1 MARKKAIATNAPHVK
16 LATAV
21 RAARDAMRKDAGL
34 NGDLDRISQLAWLL
48 FLKAFDSLEHGR
60 ESSDA
65 EYRPLVDPPYRWRD
79 WAADPHGLTG
89 ESLISFVERDF
100 TDDRGRRLPG
110 LLPYLRDL
118 AGTGSHDSRT
128 VALSSVFKDINN
140 RMFSGHLLRIVI
152 DNINEV
158 DFGSS
163 DDVSTLV
170 AQGIS
175 TRPGRSFASWWSRS
189 PPNSAR

>member
-1 MARKKAIATNAPHVK
+1 MAQKKSIAKTTPHVK

-34 NGDLDRISQLAWLL
+34 NGDLDRIPQLAWLL
-48 FLKAFDSLEHGR
+48 FLKAFDSLEQDR
-60 ESSDA
+60 ETSDT

-79 WAADPHGLTG
+79 WAADLHGRTG
-89 ESLISFVERDF
+89 ESLISFVEREF
-100 TDDRGRRLPG
+100 TDDRGRRRPG

-128 VALSSVFKDINN
+128 ALRSVFKDINN
-140 RMFSGHLLRIVI
+140 RMFSGYLLQQCC
-152 DNINEV
+152 E
-158 DFGSS
+158 
-163 DDVSTLV
+163 THTTPLV